1 MDVCTPV
8 IRNLPCPGFELP
20 PVSQELVPITSIAIV
35 ALHLGCTY
43 FSQEGEVEVE
53 GGVGHCEDCHGIVL
67 LWDLGLAVKG
77 GPGHQNGLVKG
88 VGHQE
93 GKAAA

>member
-1 MDVCTPV
+1 M
-8 IRNLPCPGFELP
+8 
-20 PVSQELVPITSIAIV
+20 
-35 ALHLGCTY
+35 
-43 FSQEGEVEVE
+43 EVE